1 MRQLQGQT
9 EKSISEF
16 WIIGDIENLVNY
28 SCRIAAMQNSPTAA
42 LHDQHYDHY
51 IPDELHQEEG
61 KELIGLKDIQSFGI
75 QNGLQNVK
83 VIKRMNR
90 KDMAMIPSSGYVK
103 YSSMVWQM
111 SQSRLC
117 MLDTCLIAYSGLRR
131 MTEVTLYRFMG
142 VLIKFRR
149 RCE

>member
-1 MRQLQGQT
+1 MRKLQGQP

-16 WIIGDIENLVNY
+16 WIIGDIEDLMNY

-83 VIKRMNR
+83 VIKENEQ
-90 KDMAMIPSSGYVK
+90 KGYGYDSEQRICKVF
-103 YSSMVWQM
+103 
-111 SQSRLC
+111 
-117 MLDTCLIAYSGLRR
+117 LDGLANVAEQIVYVGHLFDCVFRIEAYDGGNTVPLHGRANQIS
-131 MTEVTLYRFMG
+131 
-142 VLIKFRR
+142 
-149 RCE
+149 